1 MSKITL
7 LYYFQDVKKPFN
19 VVVNEMDII
28 ENLKLLISYRMRKT
42 ISEKNII
49 TSEFKIWKVSI
60 LVNKADILQKVPSE
74 LKCDKLLKVNQNVIS
89 IRKVFNNY
97 I

>member
-28 ENLKLLISYRMRKT
+28 ENLKLLISYRRRKT